1 MAELPKNAFKAALR
15 QGRQQIGFWCMLPDP
30 YVTEILCEAGFDWLL
45 IDSEHSPTDLRM
57 ISSQIQAA
65 KTGSAAIVVRPPVND
80 TVVIKQYLDIGAQT
94 LLIPMV
100 QNADEARAAVSA
112 MRYPPEGVRGVSGT
126 SRATGFGR
134 VKDYHAHAA
143 EELCLLV
150 QVETRAALDE
160 IEAIA
165 AVDGVDGIFIG
176 PADLAASLGHLGNQ
190 FAPEVLEAI
199 KDALA
204 RIQAAGKPAGILSFN
219 EDFLQKCIAQGT
231 TFTAVGGDIN
241 VLRVSAEQLSA
252 RFQSDS

>member
-1 MAELPKNAFKAALR
+1 MAELPKNRFKEALR

-30 YVTEILCEAGFDWLL
+30 YITEILCDAGFDWLL
-45 IDSEHSPTDLRM
+45 LDSEHSPTDLRV

-65 KTGSAAIVVRPPVND
+65 KTGSASIVVRPPVND
-80 TVVIKQYLDIGAQT
+80 KVIIKQYLDIGAQT
-94 LLIPMV
+94 LLLPMV

-134 VKDYHAHAA
+134 VKGYHKKA
-143 EELCLLV
+143 EQELCLLV

-176 PADLAASLGHLGNQ
+176 PADLAASLGHLGNP
-190 FAPEVLEAI
+190 FAPEVIEII

-204 RIQAAGKPAGILSFN
+204 RIQAAGKPAGILSFD
-219 EDFLQKCIAQGT
+219 EEHMHKFIALGT
-231 TFTAVGGDIN
+231 TFAAVGGDVN
-241 VLRVSAEQLSA
+241 VLRDSAEKLAA